1 MRRCG
6 KVETEKNTGG
16 KERISSK
23 KSMDAPQKITGCT
36 CKVFNI
42 LLKTKAVRWNLLQK
56 TAKNR
61 RSSTFSTEF
70 STGVWGKS
78 EVGKNYKKYIR
89 LALDKQ
95 KTACFSSKRTTLKKR
110 CGRFAVQK
118 NPAEVF
124 GKNLSNDWKCGA
136 VFAILI

>member
-1 MRRCG
+1 
-6 KVETEKNTGG
+6 VETEKNTGG

-36 CKVFNI
+36 RKVFNI

-61 RSSTFSTEF
+61 RSSTFSTGF
-70 STGVWGKS
+70 STGVGGKS

-95 KTACFSSKRTTLKKR
+95 KTACFSSKRTTLKKDAADLPYKKIR
-110 CGRFAVQK
+110 QRFLAKIFQMTG
-118 NPAEVF
+118 NAAPF
-124 GKNLSNDWKCGA
+124 L
-136 VFAILI
+136 LY